1 MPLEKFRIREEEI
14 LSNEEY
20 MKIQNKNEDEIEIEN
35 DPQNF
40 VFKNSRDSPLD
51 P

>member
-1 MPLEKFRIREEEI
+1 MKRNEVKFLIEKMQ
-14 LSNEEY
+14 L
-20 MKIQNKNEDEIEIEN
+20 NKNEDEIEIEN

>member
-35 DPQNF
+35 DP
-40 VFKNSRDSPLD
+40 
-51 P
+51 